1 MFTHRRLFLRRIV
14 SLQQISRNNPKLN
27 KIICYKV
34 LLLAL
39 LLIRLLLLLLDRNI
53 CKWQEY
59 LIITKNLE
67 TVHTVNNTH
76 THMIY
81 LDILR
86 NKYFFIR
93 ILLSFKLK
101 SNIACFRY
109 NANYLD
115 LRIAKH
121 TSTILYCWICQL

>member
-27 KIICYKV
+27 KTICYKV

-39 LLIRLLLLLLDRNI
+39 LLIRLLLLLNRNI

-67 TVHTVNNTH
+67 RVHTVNNTH
-76 THMIY
+76 AY
-81 LDILR
+81 DI
-86 NKYFFIR
+86 
-93 ILLSFKLK
+93 
-101 SNIACFRY
+101 FRY
-109 NANYLD
+109 ATKLIFFH
-115 LRIAKH
+115 LQ
-121 TSTILYCWICQL
+121 YC